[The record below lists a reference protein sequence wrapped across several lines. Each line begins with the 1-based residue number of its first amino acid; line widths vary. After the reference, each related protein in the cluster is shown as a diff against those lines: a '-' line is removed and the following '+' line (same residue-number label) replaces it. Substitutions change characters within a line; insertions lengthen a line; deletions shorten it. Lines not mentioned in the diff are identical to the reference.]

1 MAHVAIAAR
10 LDSLAAKDRRTAD
23 ALEALA
29 RSTGSCDLGIEVLIE
44 RHRRLAADLE
54 DVAEATREGG
64 RWEMPGSAFRTSVR
78 VREEL
83 ICPERTVAKKLRRS
97 PLRRR

>member
-29 RSTGSCDLGIEVLIE
+29 NSTGTRDDGMESLIE

-54 DVAEATREGG
+54 VAAEATREGS
-64 RWEMPGSAFRTSVR
+64 R
-78 VREEL
+78 
-83 ICPERTVAKKLRRS
+83 
-97 PLRRR
+97 